1 MSTGFAWIGGISAV
15 FVLVWALAANGLIMT
30 RYFAPRYEQVR
41 RETFEQSK
49 AYNQGVIQELQNM
62 QFQYVQSEPEH
73 RAALA
78 SVILRRAADYDADKL
93 PADLGVFI
101 RQLRRERTG
110 GVR

>member
-1 MSTGFAWIGGISAV
+1 MLTS
-15 FVLVWALAANGLIMT
+15 
-30 RYFAPRYEQVR
+30 YFSPKYEQVR

-62 QFQYVQSEPEH
+62 QFQYAQAEPEH

-78 SVILRRAADYDADKL
+78 SIILRRAADYDDGKL

-101 RQLRRERTG
+101 RQLRRERG